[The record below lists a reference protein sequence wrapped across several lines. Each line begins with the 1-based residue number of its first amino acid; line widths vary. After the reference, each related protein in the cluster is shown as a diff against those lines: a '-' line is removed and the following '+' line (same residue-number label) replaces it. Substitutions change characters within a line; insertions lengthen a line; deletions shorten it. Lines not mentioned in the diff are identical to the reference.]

1 MLDPCPLAQSASTYE
16 QAFKDLRHAFQ
27 NLCIA
32 VDQLGN
38 QIESLQS
45 VKRTTNDFE
54 GSALHIQANT
64 MESSK
69 FSIEVPMPTTSVALA
84 LVQQEPT
91 KEHEQEK
98 VLQESDSLDG
108 AHAKKFE
115 FDGCFYDQPSMVHD
129 RQSLLK
135 LERLRL

>member
-1 MLDPCPLAQSASTYE
+1 MLDPYPSPQSASTYE
-16 QAFKDLRHAFQ
+16 QAFNDLRNAFQ
-27 NLCIA
+27 NLCVA

-108 AHAKKFE
+108 AHANFE
-115 FDGCFYDQPSMVHD
+115 FDDCFYDQPSMVHD
-129 RQSLLK
+129 RRELI
-135 LERLRL
+135 EVRRLIL